1 MISNVSLALI
11 LNILIIEQKN
21 VLHVYQDQFSTL
33 TSVYAQHA
41 LQTNHTSM
49 VFLVRSAQNLVIMT
63 LSFEHAHLGQWVEFI
78 TRQASNVNARLIDSG
93 LDTAASSATI
103 LDILIQ
109 INENAQT
116 VQRIKSIAQN
126 IENVWTVHLP
136 LLYSMEYNV

>member
-1 MISNVSLALI
+1 MISNVSLAII
-11 LNILIIEQKN
+11 LNILIMEQKN
-21 VLHVYQDQFSTL
+21 ALHVCQDQFSTL

-63 LSFEHAHLGQWVEFI
+63 LSFEHAHLAQWVEFI
-78 TRQASNVNARLIDSG
+78 TRQASNVNARLINSG

-109 INENAQT
+109 INENVQT